1 MLVRLINSLNELSP
15 YNSFNVIFS
24 VQLVGKDKNCNS
36 KLIYTIMIKK
46 TSVTFSNEKKM
57 YYYLNDDL
65 KMTILL
71 KFSLKNFH
79 NNKLNIIIFVH
90 IYKKKL
96 II

>member
-1 MLVRLINSLNELSP
+1 
-15 YNSFNVIFS
+15 
-24 VQLVGKDKNCNS
+24 
-36 KLIYTIMIKK
+36 MIKK